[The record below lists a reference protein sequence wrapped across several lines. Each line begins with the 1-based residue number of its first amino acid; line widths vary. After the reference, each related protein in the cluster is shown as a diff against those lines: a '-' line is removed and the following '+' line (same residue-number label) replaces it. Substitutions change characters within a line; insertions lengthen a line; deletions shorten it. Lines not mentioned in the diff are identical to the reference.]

1 MLSTGEPRTDATPT
15 VWSIHP
21 PEITAS
27 LFAYLDS
34 FGLVF
39 GAFDFAVTDHGE
51 WIFLECNPSGQWA
64 WLEDE
69 TGLPM
74 VAAFADLLERK
85 GA

>member
-1 MLSTGEPRTDATPT
+1 M
-15 VWSIHP
+15 WSIHP